1 MILHFSHIGL
11 TDGRT
16 FMIPFG
22 FGPDE
27 AALETR
33 AVAATTSRTECT
45 LTPSRARAR
54 QRRIAN
60 AYGRMTGQAAAWA
73 CASCHG
79 VRTRGPAAVTAI
91 VNSKWAASEPSWE

>member
-1 MILHFSHIGL
+1 L

-33 AVAATTSRTECT
+33 AVAATTSRTG
-45 LTPSRARAR
+45 AR
-54 QRRIAN
+54 
-60 AYGRMTGQAAAWA
+60 
-73 CASCHG
+73 
-79 VRTRGPAAVTAI
+79 
-91 VNSKWAASEPSWE
+91 